1 MEQKAGRDVQKT
13 VWLVLS
19 GIITAVASM
28 LTVAIAFLSGVAL
41 AWVKQRGAQ
50 DVMFKSYWYKKGA
63 QNWLTCSPTSCGA
76 RRAFARAGRSHSYP
90 ATALMDPALTDPA
103 TPDAAHARHPAW
115 HA

>member
-19 GIITAVASM
+19 GIITAVAPM

-41 AWVKQRGAQ
+41 AWVNQRDAR
-50 DVMFKSYWYKKGA
+50 DAMFKSYWDKTGA
-63 QNWLTCSPTSCGA
+63 QNWLTQSCSGA
-76 RRAFARAGRSHSYP
+76 LPVSAPAGRSHSYP
-90 ATALMDPALTDPA
+90 ATMLTDPA
-103 TPDAAHARHPAW
+103 TPPAAHAMHPAW